1 MAISSSPRQIAKMTK
16 LSFKII
22 TLAAMIAVG
31 NASPFVYPR
40 ATSPNSTYVFTNSH
54 GLNFTQMNTTLP
66 NVTILATGGTIAGS
80 SNDNTATTGYTAGAI
95 GIQQLM
101 DAVPEMLDVA
111 NVAGIQVANVGSPDV
126 TSSLLLHMART
137 INEVVCDDP
146 TMSGAVIT
154 HGTDTLEETA
164 FFLDATVNC
173 GKPIVVVGAMRP
185 ATAIS
190 ADGPFNLLQAV
201 TVAAHPTARNRGALV
216 VMNDRIVSAYYV
228 SKTNANTM
236 DTFKAV
242 EMGNLGAIISNKPY
256 FFYPPV
262 MPTGKTT
269 FDVRNVASIPRVD
282 ILYSYQDMQNDTLYD
297 AVDNGAKGIV
307 IAGSGAGSVSS
318 GYYDAIDDIA
328 STHSL
333 PVVLSTRTGNGEVA
347 ITDSETTIESGF
359 LNPQK
364 ARILLGLLLA
374 EDKGFKEIKEAFA
387 KNGVA

>member
-1 MAISSSPRQIAKMTK
+1 MTQ
-16 LSFKII
+16 LSFKTI
-22 TLAAMIAVG
+22 TLAALVAVG

-40 ATSPNSTYVFTNSH
+40 ATGSNSTYVFTNSH

-80 SNDNTATTGYTAGAI
+80 SDDNTATTGYTAGAI

-126 TSSLLLHMART
+126 TSSLLLRMAKT
-137 INEVVCDDP
+137 IKEVVCDDP

-201 TVAAHPTARNRGALV
+201 TVAVHPTARNRGALV
-216 VMNDRIVSAYYV
+216 VLNDRIVSAFYA
-228 SKTNANTM
+228 SKTNANTV

-242 EMGNLGAIISNKPY
+242 EMGNLGAIVSNKPY

-262 MPTGKTT
+262 IPTGKTA
-269 FDVRNVASIPRVD
+269 FDVRNFTSIPRVD

-307 IAGSGAGSVSS
+307 VSLHPFPTLTE
-318 GYYDAIDDIA
+318 
-328 STHSL
+328 ST
-333 PVVLSTRTGNGEVA
+333 A
-347 ITDSETTIESGF
+347 KIEPNPDRRLRRRKR
-359 LNPQK
+359 LNRLQ
-364 ARILLGLLLA
+364 
-374 EDKGFKEIKEAFA
+374 
-387 KNGVA
+387 

>member
-1 MAISSSPRQIAKMTK
+1 MAKI
-16 LSFKII
+16 SFKTI
-22 TLAAMIAVG
+22 TLAALAAVG
-31 NASPFVYPR
+31 NASPVLYPR
-40 ATSPNSTYVFTNSH
+40 VTDSNITYVFTNSH

-80 SNDNTATTGYTAGAI
+80 SADNTATTGYKAGAI

-101 DAVPEMLDVA
+101 DAVPETLDIA

-126 TSSLLLHMART
+126 TSSILLSMAKT
-137 INEVVCDDP
+137 LNEAVCDDP

-201 TVAAHPTARNRGALV
+201 TVAAHPAARNRGAMV
-216 VMNDRIVSAYYV
+216 VMNDRIVSAFYA

-242 EMGNLGAIISNKPY
+242 EMGNLGAIVSNKPY

-262 MPTGKTT
+262 MPTGKTIV
-269 FDVRNVASIPRVD
+269 DVRNVSSIPRVD
-282 ILYSYQDMQNDTLYD
+282 ILYSYQDMHNDTLYD
-297 AVDNGAKGIV
+297 AVDNGAKGVVKKNEIK

-318 GYYDAIDDIA
+318 TFSTAIDDIA

-333 PVVLSTRTGNGEVA
+333 PIVLSTRTGNGEVPL
-347 ITDSETTIESGF
+347 TESTTTIESGF

-364 ARILLGLLLA
+364 SRILLGLLLA
-374 EDKGFKEIKEAFA
+374 EHKGSKEIKEAFA
-387 KNGVA
+387 KIGIA

>member
-1 MAISSSPRQIAKMTK
+1 MTK
-16 LSFKII
+16 LSFKTI
-22 TLAAMIAVG
+22 TLAALVAVG

-40 ATSPNSTYVFTNSH
+40 ATGSNSTYVFTNSH
-54 GLNFTQMNTTLP
+54 GLNFTQMNSTLP

-80 SNDNTATTGYTAGAI
+80 SDDNTATTGYTAGAI

-111 NVAGIQVANVGSPDV
+111 NVAGTQVANVGSPDV
-126 TSSLLLHMART
+126 TSSLLLRMAKT
-137 INEVVCDDP
+137 LKEVVCDDP

-216 VMNDRIVSAYYV
+216 VLNDRIVSAFYA

-242 EMGNLGAIISNKPY
+242 EMGNLGAIVSNQPY

-269 FDVRNVASIPRVD
+269 FDVRKLASIPRVD

-318 GYYDAIDDIA
+318 DFSDAIDDIA

-333 PVVLSTRTGNGEVA
+333 PIVLSSRTGNGEVA
-347 ITDSETTIESGF
+347 ITDSTTTIESGF

-374 EDKGFKEIKEAFA
+374 ENKGSKEIKEAFA
-387 KNGVA
+387 KTGVA

>member
-1 MAISSSPRQIAKMTK
+1 MTK
-16 LSFKII
+16 LSFKTI
-22 TLAAMIAVG
+22 TLAALVAVG
-31 NASPFVYPR
+31 SASPVLYPR
-40 ATSPNSTYVFTNSH
+40 ATDSNSKYVFTNSH

-80 SNDNTATTGYTAGAI
+80 SADNTATTGYKSGAI
-95 GIQQLM
+95 GIQKLM
-101 DAVPEMLDVA
+101 DAVPEMLNVA

-126 TSSLLLHMART
+126 TSSLLLRMAKT
-137 INEVVCDDP
+137 LNEVVCDDP

-216 VMNDRIVSAYYV
+216 VLNDRIVSAFYA

-242 EMGNLGAIISNKPY
+242 EMGNLGAVVSNKPY

-262 MPTGKTT
+262 MPTGRTI

-282 ILYSYQDMQNDTLYD
+282 ILYSYQDMHNDTLYD

-307 IAGSGAGSVSS
+307 IAGSGAGSVSTTFS
-318 GYYDAIDDIA
+318 AAIDDIT
-328 STHSL
+328 STHCRL
-333 PVVLSTRTGNGEVA
+333 PIVLSSRTGNGEVPL
-347 ITDSETTIESGF
+347 TDSTTTIESGF

-364 ARILLGLLLA
+364 ARILLGLLLT
-374 EDKGFKEIKEAFA
+374 ENKGFKEIKEAFA